1 LALPNVATWGDVARI
16 ETLVAQCMD
25 ADAVDNKVWS
35 PLPTAAYVGDEK
47 AVKDAGGARRG
58 QGDRDKSTETEST
71 PLHHASQNGH
81 VEATRTLV
89 ALGADKETKS
99 TETESTPL
107 HHASQNGHVEATR
120 TLVALDADKEARN
133 AAGRP
138 PLFGACAFGKT
149 GAMEVALEPHA
160 DIQVKNCQQ
169 GTPLH
174 AAKGT
179 EKISGGGQGRRSRG
193 GRRF

>member
-1 LALPNVATWGDVARI
+1 MRRRLALPNVATWGDVARI

-25 ADAVDNKVWS
+25 ADALDNKVWS

-89 ALGADKETKS
+89 ALG
-99 TETESTPL
+99 
-107 HHASQNGHVEATR
+107 
-120 TLVALDADKEARN
+120 ADKEARN